1 MTAHS
6 TPVSRRGPALKAAMR
21 RAGRPVWFAA
31 AAGAAM
37 IASVLAGAGPAA
49 AATPQTP
56 QPITATVS
64 CPGIA
69 PFLVTSPTL
78 PSAVGVGQQ
87 VVAVLPEGLFH
98 GQMPTDLVMFCSL
111 TEEGQTFNNVPFLI
125 APTTH

>member
-6 TPVSRRGPALKAAMR
+6 APMSRRGPDLTAATR

-31 AAGAAM
+31 AACAAV

-56 QPITATVS
+56 QPITALVS
-64 CPGIA
+64 CPGMA
-69 PFLVTSPTL
+69 PFVVTSPTL

-98 GQMPTDLVMFCSL
+98 GQMPADLVMFCSL
-111 TEEGQTFNNVPFLI
+111 TEDGQTFNNVPFLI

>member
-6 TPVSRRGPALKAAMR
+6 APMSRRAPGLTAGMR

-31 AAGAAM
+31 AACAAVS
-37 IASVLAGAGPAA
+37 ASVLAGAGPAA

-56 QPITATVS
+56 QPITALVS

-78 PSAVGVGQQ
+78 PSAVGIGQQ

-111 TEEGQTFNNVPFLI
+111 TEGSVTFNNVPFLI

>member
-6 TPVSRRGPALKAAMR
+6 APVSRRGPGLTAATR
-21 RAGRPVWFAA
+21 WASPVWFAA
-31 AAGAAM
+31 AACAAAV
-37 IASVLAGAGPAA
+37 ASVLAGAGPAA

-56 QPITATVS
+56 QPVTALVS

-87 VVAVLPEGLFH
+87 VVAVFPEGLFH
-98 GQMPTDLVMFCSL
+98 GQMPTHLVMFCSL
-111 TEEGQTFNNVPFLI
+111 TEDGQTFNNVPFLI

>member
-6 TPVSRRGPALKAAMR
+6 TPVSRRGRGPKAATR
-21 RAGRPVWFAA
+21 RGGPAVFAA
-31 AAGAAM
+31 ATCAAV

-56 QPITATVS
+56 QPITALVS
-64 CPGIA
+64 CPNMT

-78 PSAVGVGQQ
+78 PSAVGIGQQ
-87 VVAVLPEGLFH
+87 VVAVIPQGIFH
-98 GQMPTDLVMFCSL
+98 GQMPTNLVMLCSL
-111 TEEGQTFNNVPFLI
+111 TEDGQTFNNVPILI